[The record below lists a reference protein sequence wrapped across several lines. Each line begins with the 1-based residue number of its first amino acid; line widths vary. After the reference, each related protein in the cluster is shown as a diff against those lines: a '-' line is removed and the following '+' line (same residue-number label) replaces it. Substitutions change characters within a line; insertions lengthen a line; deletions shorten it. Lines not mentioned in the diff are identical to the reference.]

1 MQTNL
6 EQAKQV
12 VMQLPTEDFQKFGEW
27 FEAQKQKKSK
37 DDEKEG
43 RLKLQIERFHKAQ
56 EWVRQNREKYMNQ
69 WVCLEGDKL
78 IAHGE
83 DGLEVHRKAKEAGIQ
98 VPFLHHIV
106 DESLPF
112 GGW

>member
-12 VMQLPTEDFQKFGEW
+12 VMQLPNEDFEKFDEW

-37 DDEKEG
+37 DEKKEA
-43 RLKLQIERFHKAQ
+43 RLKLQIERFQKAQ

-69 WVCLEGDKL
+69 WVCLEGNQL

-83 DGLEVHRKAKEAGIQ
+83 DALEVDRKARSAGIE
-98 VPFLHHIV
+98 VPYLEHIV
-106 DESLPF
+106 EESDW

>member
-12 VMQLPTEDFQKFGEW
+12 VLQLPTEDFEKFDEW
-27 FEAQKQKKSK
+27 FESQRRKKSK
-37 DDEKEG
+37 DEEKDV
-43 RLKLQIERFHKAQ
+43 RLKHQLELFRKAQ
-56 EWVRQNREKYMNQ
+56 DWVRENREKYMNQ

-78 IAHGE
+78 IAHGT
-83 DGLEVHRKAKEAGIQ
+83 DALEVHRKAKAAGIEI
-98 VPFLHHIV
+98 PYLDHIIE
-106 DESLPF
+106 ESDW

>member
-12 VMQLPTEDFQKFGEW
+12 VMQLPTEDFEKFDEW
-27 FEAQKQKKSK
+27 FESQKQSKSK
-37 DDEKEG
+37 DEEKDA
-43 RLKLQIERFHKAQ
+43 RLKLQIERFQKAQ
-56 EWVRQNREKYMNQ
+56 EWVRQNREKYMNK
-69 WVCLEGDKL
+69 WVCLEGDQL

-83 DGLEVHRKAKEAGIQ
+83 DGLEVHRKAKEAGIE
-98 VPFLHHIV
+98 VPYLEHIV
-106 DESLPF
+106 EESDW

>member
-12 VMQLPTEDFQKFGEW
+12 VMQLPTEDFEKFDEW
-27 FEAQKQKKSK
+27 FEFQKQSKSK
-37 DDEKEG
+37 DEEKDA
-43 RLKLQIERFHKAQ
+43 RLKLQIERFQKAQ
-56 EWVRQNREKYMNQ
+56 EWVRQNREKYMNK
-69 WVCLEGDKL
+69 WVCLEGDQL

-83 DGLEVHRKAKEAGIQ
+83 DGLEVHRIAKEAGIE
-98 VPFLHHIV
+98 VPYLEHIV
-106 DESLPF
+106 EESDW